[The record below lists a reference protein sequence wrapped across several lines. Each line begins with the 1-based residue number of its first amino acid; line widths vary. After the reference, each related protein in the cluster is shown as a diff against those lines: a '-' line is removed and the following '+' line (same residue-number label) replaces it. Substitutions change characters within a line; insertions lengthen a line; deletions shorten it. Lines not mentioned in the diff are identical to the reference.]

1 MAKLARDLALI
12 PKIAGS
18 NPRRCIDFFFC
29 LHFFFLEKFLTR
41 KFCKSDSNTEIVL
54 SNDDFDFPPASH
66 KCRNLSQSPVADDS
80 NTIDFAYG

>member
-29 LHFFFLEKFLTR
+29 LHFFFPGKVPDKE
-41 KFCKSDSNTEIVL
+41 VL
-54 SNDDFDFPPASH
+54 
-66 KCRNLSQSPVADDS
+66 
-80 NTIDFAYG
+80 